1 MIKPFITILLICVV
15 FHVSGEVYNIHNY
28 GAVPG
33 QLSTKAIQSAV
44 DECAG
49 MGGGT
54 VWVPAGRYITG
65 SIELKSFVNLHLE
78 QGAILEGSKNLEDYA
93 SSFRNHGIIYCVDA
107 QQVSIT
113 GQGIIDGQGTFF
125 YDTTRNHVYP
135 EFDKQVVR
143 QREGYMPEGTF
154 FTDGPIERKRAP
166 GMTITF
172 YHCTSVTLKD
182 ITIRDTPVWAIRFA
196 YCDDVLV
203 EGISI
208 YNNLM
213 VPNSDGVHCTA
224 SRNIRMSDCDI
235 RAGDDAFIVTGF
247 PLQENTPGYD
257 MSIPLSHRFGNKS
270 EYAENVTV
278 SNCTFQSRSAGIR
291 IGYGQHPIRHCVF
304 NNITIYGSNRGI
316 GIFAHDEASIE
327 DLIFSNITI
336 ETRLHNGQWWG
347 NGEPIHL
354 SAISRFEGEPAGKI
368 RRVKFNNIIA
378 TSEHGILL
386 YGDEPHTL
394 ESVSFNNVD
403 LKIVRGRETLDYG
416 GNFDLRPA
424 ADIKKQLFEHD
435 IPGLF
440 ALNVDRLDILDF
452 GLVWGDNLPA
462 FFSHG
467 IECHTVSDL
476 SIRNFQGMPNPN
488 AGNGEKQHLV
498 NTTILSIK

>member
-1 MIKPFITILLICVV
+1 MKIFAIILMLSIGFKVY
-15 FHVSGEVYNIHNY
+15 GTVYNIMDY
-28 GAVPG
+28 GAQLG
-33 QLSTKAIQSAV
+33 KLSTKSIQAAV
-44 DECAG
+44 DECAEK
-49 MGGGT
+49 GGGT

-65 SIELKSFVNLHLE
+65 SIELKSSVNLHLE

-93 SSFRNHGIIYCVDA
+93 TSFRRHGIIYCVDA
-107 QQVSIT
+107 RQVSIT

-143 QREGYMPEGTF
+143 QKEGYMPDGMF

-172 YHCTSVTLKD
+172 YHCSSVVLQD
-182 ITIRDTPVWAIRFA
+182 ITIRDTPIWAVRFA

-203 EGISI
+203 SGISI
-208 YNNLM
+208 FNNLM
-213 VPNSDGVHCTA
+213 IPNSDGVHCTA

-247 PLQENTPGYD
+247 PLEENTPGYD
-257 MSIPLSHRFGNKS
+257 MSVPLSHKYGNKS

-291 IGYGQHPIRHCVF
+291 VGYGQHPIRHCVF
-304 NNITIYGSNRGI
+304 NNIVIYGSNRGI

-336 ETRLHNGQWWG
+336 QTRLHNGQWWG

-354 SAISRFEGEPAGKI
+354 SAITRFEGEPAGKI

-378 TSEHGILL
+378 TSEHGILI
-386 YGDEPHTL
+386 YGDEPHSI
-394 ESVSFNNVD
+394 ESLSFHNID
-403 LKIVRGRETLDYG
+403 LKIIKGKETMAYG

-424 ADIKKQLFEHD
+424 AEIKKQLFKHD

-440 ALNVDRLDILDF
+440 ALNVDGLDIHDF
-452 GLVWGDNLPA
+452 KLVWGDDLPS
-462 FFSHG
+462 FFTHG
-467 IECHTVSDL
+467 IECHSVSDL
-476 SIRNFQGMPNPN
+476 SIWNFIGTPNPN
-488 AGNGEKQHLV
+488 SKNGKKQYLLD
-498 NTTILSIK
+498 TSLISIK